1 LAEVR
6 KFLEQQG
13 LKDQYEY
20 LTFHCDWAVHAQLR
34 GRTAQRVLKHFDEA
48 NIHLRSGLDLEQLPK
63 SLQQEIDRISKL
75 AYFEQELT
83 GFLQMHNLPDLS
95 AKRPDGWP
103 HFVHLYAKIVE
114 DCPLVMSADNKT
126 ATIDKVTL
134 RFELAKQPLEHEMF
148 YKMTWEVL
156 DKNGLTGDLFILNS
170 FSLKP
175 H

>member
-1 LAEVR
+1 MLNSADAGRNEC
-6 KFLEQQG
+6 FLTRR
-13 LKDQYEY
+13 
-20 LTFHCDWAVHAQLR
+20 TFI
-34 GRTAQRVLKHFDEA
+34 F
-48 NIHLRSGLDLEQLPK
+48 RSGLDLEQLPN
-63 SLQQEIDRISKL
+63 SLQQEIGRISKL
-75 AYFEQELT
+75 EYFKRELT
-83 GFLQMHNLPDLS
+83 GFLQEHDLPRLS
-95 AKRPDGWP
+95 ARRPDGWP

-134 RFELAKQPLEHEMF
+134 RFELANQPADDEMF

-156 DKNGLTGDLFILNS
+156 DRNGLTGDLLILNS